1 MTFERFFDKTRTEIV
16 EIVSVVDRIRFCYWS
31 VDDMTVC
38 GLVADHLGS
47 VDTVRYLWPKSVS

>member
-1 MTFERFFDKTRTEIV
+1 M